1 MADNHSTYNVVAPT
15 SPVALRSRAVKATA
29 VAVTTGALLAGS
41 VQIGAATAS
50 AAPLHRPDVAGVQL
64 QLPAGQFLPG
74 VDIPSLVDA
83 VHAGPGQWTP
93 TTAAWWK
100 PAPKLQAP
108 APAPEPQSVPIPA
121 PMPEPLPAPEAVP
134 APEPMPAPEVA
145 PAPMPAPVLPPP
157 RPAFVQPVAG
167 FLTSSYGPRWGT
179 HHNGIDIGANLGTPI
194 LSAADGVVIDA
205 GPASGFGLWVRVQHT
220 DGTITVYGH
229 VDTFVVN
236 VGQPV
241 LAGELIATV
250 GNRGQST
257 GPHLHLEVWNPAG
270 YQVDPLIWLHDSG
283 VAVNW

>member
-1 MADNHSTYNVVAPT
+1 MADNHSTYSVGVPT
-15 SPVALRSRAVKATA
+15 SAATLGRGTLKATA
-29 VAVTTGALLAGS
+29 VAAMTGALLAGS
-41 VQIGAATAS
+41 VQVGAATAS
-50 AAPLHRPDVAGVQL
+50 AAPLRLPAVDNVQL
-64 QLPAGQFLPG
+64 QLPAGEFLPG
-74 VDIPSLVDA
+74 LNVPSLVDA
-83 VHAGPGQWTP
+83 SDAGPHQWTP
-93 TTAAWWK
+93 TSATWWK

-121 PMPEPLPAPEAVP
+121 PMPDPLPAPEA
-134 APEPMPAPEVA
+134 APEAAPV

-157 RPAFVQPVAG
+157 PPPVVQPVAG

-194 LSAADGVVIDA
+194 LSAADGVVINA

-283 VAVNW
+283 VAVTW

>member
-1 MADNHSTYNVVAPT
+1 MSFESLTVAPK
-15 SPVALRSRAVKATA
+15 SLLGRRSFKATA

-41 VQIGAATAS
+41 VQIGAATA
-50 AAPLHRPDVAGVQL
+50 AASPLRLPAGDNVQL

-74 VDIPSLVDA
+74 LNVPSLADA
-83 VHAGPGQWTP
+83 SGTGPHQWTP
-93 TTAAWWK
+93 TSAAWWK

-108 APAPEPQSVPIPA
+108 APAPEPQAVPIPA
-121 PMPEPLPAPEAVP
+121 PMPAPLPLPVPEA
-134 APEPMPAPEVA
+134 APV
-145 PAPMPAPVLPPP
+145 PAPMPAPVLLPP
-157 RPAFVQPVAG
+157 RPAVVQPVAG

-179 HHNGIDIGANLGTPI
+179 HHNGIDIGADMGTPI
-194 LSAADGVVIDA
+194 LSAADGVIVDA

-241 LAGELIATV
+241 LAGDLIATV

-257 GPHLHLEVWNPAG
+257 GPHLHLEVWNPSG

-283 VAVNW
+283 VAITW

>member
-1 MADNHSTYNVVAPT
+1 MADNHSTYSVGVPT
-15 SPVALRSRAVKATA
+15 SAAAFGRGTLKATA
-29 VAVTTGALLAGS
+29 VAVMTGALLAGS
-41 VQIGAATAS
+41 VQVGAATAS
-50 AAPLHRPDVAGVQL
+50 AAPLRLPAVDNVQL
-64 QLPAGQFLPG
+64 QLPAGEFLPG
-74 VDIPSLVDA
+74 LNIPSLVDA
-83 VHAGPGQWTP
+83 SDTGPHQWTP
-93 TTAAWWK
+93 TSATWWK

-121 PMPEPLPAPEAVP
+121 PMPDPLPAPEA
-134 APEPMPAPEVA
+134 APV
-145 PAPMPAPVLPPP
+145 PAPMPAPVLAPPP
-157 RPAFVQPVAG
+157 PPVVQPVAG

-194 LSAADGVVIDA
+194 LSAADGVVINA

-283 VAVNW
+283 VAVTW

>member
-1 MADNHSTYNVVAPT
+1 MADNHSTYSVGVPT
-15 SPVALRSRAVKATA
+15 STAALGRRSLKATA

-50 AAPLHRPDVAGVQL
+50 AGPLHRPDVAGVQL

-83 VHAGPGQWTP
+83 AHAGPHQWTP
-93 TTAAWWK
+93 TSAVWWK

-121 PMPEPLPAPEAVP
+121 PMPDPLPAPEA
-134 APEPMPAPEVA
+134 A

-179 HHNGIDIGANLGTPI
+179 HHNGIDIGANMGTPI

>member
-1 MADNHSTYNVVAPT
+1 MADNHSTYSVGVPT
-15 SPVALRSRAVKATA
+15 STAALGRRSLKATA

-83 VHAGPGQWTP
+83 AHGGPHQWTP
-93 TTAAWWK
+93 MSAAWWK
-100 PAPKLQAP
+100 PAPKLVAP

-121 PMPEPLPAPEAVP
+121 PMPDPLPAPEA
-134 APEPMPAPEVA
+134 APA

-179 HHNGIDIGANLGTPI
+179 HHNGIDIGANMGTPI
-194 LSAADGVVIDA
+194 LSAADGVVNDA

>member
-1 MADNHSTYNVVAPT
+1 MADNHSTYSVGAPT
-15 SPVALRSRAVKATA
+15 STAALGRRSLKATA

-83 VHAGPGQWTP
+83 AHAGPHQWTP
-93 TTAAWWK
+93 ASATRWK
-100 PAPKLQAP
+100 PAPKLLAP

-121 PMPEPLPAPEAVP
+121 PMPDPLPAPEA
-134 APEPMPAPEVA
+134 APA

-179 HHNGIDIGANLGTPI
+179 HHNGIDIGANMGTPI

>member
-1 MADNHSTYNVVAPT
+1 
-15 SPVALRSRAVKATA
+15 
-29 VAVTTGALLAGS
+29 
-41 VQIGAATAS
+41 
-50 AAPLHRPDVAGVQL
+50 
-64 QLPAGQFLPG
+64 
-74 VDIPSLVDA
+74 
-83 VHAGPGQWTP
+83 
-93 TTAAWWK
+93 
-100 PAPKLQAP
+100 
-108 APAPEPQSVPIPA
+108 
-121 PMPEPLPAPEAVP
+121 
-134 APEPMPAPEVA
+134 
-145 PAPMPAPVLPPP
+145 MPAPVLPPP

>member
-1 MADNHSTYNVVAPT
+1 MDADHRRLVEARTQAPGPRPRPGT
-15 SPVALRSRAVKATA
+15 AVRADSGSDARAATGPRARPRARAAAGPRGRSGTDAGSRAPP
-29 VAVTTGALLAGS
+29 
-41 VQIGAATAS
+41 AAS
-50 AAPLHRPDVAGVQL
+50 RL
-64 QLPAGQFLPG
+64 
-74 VDIPSLVDA
+74 
-83 VHAGPGQWTP
+83 
-93 TTAAWWK
+93 
-100 PAPKLQAP
+100 
-108 APAPEPQSVPIPA
+108 
-121 PMPEPLPAPEAVP
+121 
-134 APEPMPAPEVA
+134 
-145 PAPMPAPVLPPP
+145 
-157 RPAFVQPVAG
+157 RPAVAG

-194 LSAADGVVIDA
+194 LSAADGVIIDA